1 MPNFDR
7 FFSGATGHEPFDYQR
22 RLAGGDSGTAC
33 QSRLIDIPTGLGKTA
48 AVVLAW
54 LWNRVEL
61 KNAEWP
67 RRLVYCLPMR
77 TLVEQTA
84 KNAGEWLKRRGS
96 TEPVGLHIL
105 MGGEEADDEE
115 ADVWDINPERPA
127 ILIGTQDMLLSRAL
141 NRGYGMSRY
150 RWPMHFGL
158 LSNDCLWVLD
168 ETQLMG
174 PGLATACQL
183 EAFRLQ
189 ERPEERAVSAAR
201 LNSFPEGGSVTWYAS
216 ATADPS
222 HLQTRDWREIVRPES
237 FFFGLSE
244 TEKLARTGPVAE
256 RRLATKCVE
265 IQKSWNFGDK
275 QRAPAPER
283 MDAVINRHKQM
294 TDALNAAPAKLPRR
308 TLIICNTVDRAVAV
322 HEAIKA
328 KLAGGDEIDLMLM
341 HSRFRPRERK
351 EQAARL
357 DNPDS
362 KKDHGGQIIVATQ
375 VVEAG
380 VDLSSAILWTEIAP
394 LACLVQRFG
403 RLNRSGEFG
412 FSNEVCHGFTP
423 QAIVVGIEAPDP
435 ASNASTNKD
444 QRDKARK
451 EAEQKHLP
459 YAKAKCDD
467 AWTTLDRLNGDAS
480 PAALGEIKDA
490 VNASIDRCHY
500 SLQRHELLDFFDT
513 DANLSLGFTDVS
525 PFVRGIDPETDVY
538 VAWRDWP
545 GSDKG
550 ARPKFS
556 ADFQRE
562 ELCPVSIGKARDARG
577 LLSKGWIW
585 RGKEAG
591 WESVQSLDVVPGM
604 TILLSVM
611 AGGYNEDSGWTG
623 RDEDKPVASVYEPS
637 DTPSDEEMLS
647 SLDNGWQS
655 IAQHTNDVTLDWE
668 CIIGALEG
676 ILGLSQV
683 EQSAALAAAHWHDLG
698 KNHPSWQS
706 AAKEALTKA
715 GIAIPEE
722 ACPIAKFS
730 LSESP
735 RLREQNDDGT
745 PKFTGYALKRELRA
759 LRQSFKPGVA
769 HEVASALA
777 FRQSEQAAHGTQRP
791 IESLLAEYLIMSH
804 HGRVRKVLRDE
815 IPRQPKNHKDTET
828 VRGIANEDALAPVTI
843 AGQELQCDSLSTDCR
858 RMGRDADGNES
869 YTRGVLR
876 LLAQYGP
883 FRLAFFET
891 LFRAADIRASI
902 RAGKS
907 TQSPQA

>member
-1 MPNFDR
+1 VNLPNFDR
-7 FFSGATGHEPFDYQR
+7 FFRGTTGYEPFDYQR

-33 QSRLIDIPTGLGKTA
+33 QSHLIKVPTGLGKTA

-61 KNAEWP
+61 KKSDWP

-77 TLVEQTA
+77 TLVQQTA
-84 KNAGEWLKRRGS
+84 KNTGEWLKQHGS
-96 TEPVGLHIL
+96 LEAVGLHIL
-105 MGGEEADDEE
+105 MGGEEAND
-115 ADVWDINPERPA
+115 WDLHPERPT

-158 LSNDCLWVLD
+158 LNNDCLWVLD

-183 EAFRLQ
+183 EAFRRQ
-189 ERPEERAVSAAR
+189 NGPASAAR
-201 LNSFPEGGSVTWYAS
+201 FDSFPEGGSVTWYAS
-216 ATADPS
+216 ATADLS
-222 HLQTRDWREIVRPES
+222 HLQTRDWRGIERPES
-237 FFFGLSE
+237 FFFELSGP
-244 TEKLARTGPVAE
+244 EKAERIGTVAE
-256 RRLATKCVE
+256 RRLATKRVD
-265 IQKSWNFGDK
+265 IQESWNFGDK
-275 QRAPAPER
+275 QKAPAPER
-283 MDAVINRHKQM
+283 IDEIIERHKKM
-294 TDALNAAPAKLPRR
+294 TDVLNASPAKLPRR
-308 TLIICNTVDRAVAV
+308 TLIICNTVDRATAV
-322 HEAIKA
+322 HEAIKQ
-328 KLAGGDEIDLMLM
+328 KLANRDEIDLMLM
-341 HSRFRPRERK
+341 HSRFRPSERK

-357 DNPDS
+357 DNPDIA
-362 KKDHGGQIIVATQ
+362 KHHGGQIIVATQ

-403 RLNRSGEFG
+403 RLNRSAEFG
-412 FSNEVCHGFTP
+412 FNKEMRHNFTP
-423 QAIVVGIEAPDP
+423 QAIVVGIGAPDP
-435 ASNASTNKD
+435 ESKDLKTKD
-444 QRDKARK
+444 QKKTAK
-451 EAEQKHLP
+451 EEAEKKHLP
-459 YAKAKCDD
+459 YVKAKCDD
-467 AWTTLDRLNGDAS
+467 AWTALKRLNGDAS
-480 PAALGEIKDA
+480 PAALAEINDA
-490 VNASIDRCHY
+490 VIASIDRCPY
-500 SLQRHELLDFFDT
+500 SLQQHELLDFFDT

-525 PFVRGIDPETDVY
+525 PFVRSIDPETDVY

-550 ARPKFS
+550 ERPNFS

-562 ELCPVSIGKARDARG
+562 ELCPVSIGKIRDARA

-585 RGKEAG
+585 RGKETG
-591 WESVQSLDVVPGM
+591 WGSVQSLDAVPGM
-604 TILLSVM
+604 TILLPVT
-611 AGGYNEDSGWTG
+611 AGGYHEDSGWTG
-623 RDEDKPVASVYEPS
+623 REEDKPVTSVYEPS

-647 SLDNGWQS
+647 SLNNGWQS

-676 ILGLSQV
+676 VLALSRK
-683 EQSAALAAAHWHDLG
+683 EQTAALTATYWHDIG
-698 KNHPSWQS
+698 KNHSSWQF
-706 AAKEALTKA
+706 AAKDALTKA
-715 GIAIPEE
+715 GIPVPQE
-722 ACPIAKFS
+722 ACPLAKFS

-745 PKFTGYALKRELRA
+745 PKFTGYELKKELRA
-759 LRQSFKPGVA
+759 LRQSFKPGLA

-791 IESLLAEYLIMSH
+791 IESLLAEYIIMSH

-815 IPRQPKNHKDTET
+815 IPRQPKNQKDLEV
-828 VRGIANEDALAPVTI
+828 VRGIANGDALAPVTI
-843 AGQELQCDSLSTDCR
+843 AGQLLQCASLSTDCC

-876 LLAQYGP
+876 LLAHYGP

-907 TQSPQA
+907 TRSPQA